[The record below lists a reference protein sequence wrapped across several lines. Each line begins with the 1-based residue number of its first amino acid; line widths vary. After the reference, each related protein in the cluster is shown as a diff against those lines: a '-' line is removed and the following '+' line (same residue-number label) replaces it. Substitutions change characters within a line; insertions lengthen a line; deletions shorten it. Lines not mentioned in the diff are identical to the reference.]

1 MFDRQGKQD
10 KLIQSR
16 WYFLGYAQ
24 DIDISLDATNTTH
37 IFSIYG
43 QRFALWRSCDR
54 QLTGYLLPQAA
65 DFYFK
70 SFPVVEKQGSIWLWY
85 GEQKLAD
92 ENLITIMD
100 SWGQASDRDN

>member
-1 MFDRQGKQD
+1 MSDRQGKQG
-10 KLIQSR
+10 KLIQPR

-24 DIDISLDATNTTH
+24 DLDISLDTTH

-54 QLTGYLLPQAA
+54 QLTGYLLPQTA

-85 GEQKLAD
+85 GEQELAD

-100 SWGQASDRDN
+100 SKKKAIEDDN